1 MEKTNIVF
9 KISALILVFIFLFC
23 LCSCNKDSG
32 GETTTSGWNDFVTE
46 DPFGDWGEGEG
57 ESQSEV
63 SETESATVAEESTAG
78 QDKPTQVVTESESK
92 APASTQSQS
101 GETKP
106 AEVPTGTETITDGNK
121 TIVYPAALRSTDK
134 KYPVIAWANGTGC
147 PTQSYLSLLER
158 LATGGYI
165 VVADSSVMSG
175 DGKAQIDSISYIINQ
190 NSNSSSLFCKKVST
204 SAIGVCGHSQG
215 GRSCINAA
223 QADSRIR
230 CVVSIAGASNTDE
243 AGGLN
248 TPCLFLTGTGD
259 LVVVSSQWCKP
270 SYDAVSGKAA
280 YASLKGGVHTTCMSN
295 PEKVSGYI
303 LSWFDAFLRNDKNAM
318 AVFGKNGKLARD
330 SNWQDFQTKN

>member
-1 MEKTNIVF
+1 MKKSDTVIKLLVSIIV
-9 KISALILVFIFLFC
+9 LLFLFS

-32 GETTTSGWNDFVTE
+32 NETTTSGWVDYVTE
-46 DPFGDWGEGEG
+46 EPFDDWGE
-57 ESQSEV
+57 
-63 SETESATVAEESTAG
+63 SETEVGSETDETESETAGEESTAG
-78 QDKPTQVVTESESK
+78 QEKQTQALTESATK
-92 APASTQSQS
+92 APAPTQASD

-134 KYPVIAWANGTGC
+134 KYPVISWANGTGC
-147 PTQSYLSLLER
+147 PTQSYMSLLEH
-158 LATGGYI
+158 LAKGGYI
-165 VVADSSVMSG
+165 VVADSTVMAG
-175 DGKAQIDSISYIINQ
+175 DGKAQIDSINYIISQ
-190 NSNSSSLFCKKVST
+190 SKNSSSIFCNKVNT

-270 SYDAVSGKAA
+270 SYDAVTGRAA

-295 PEKVSGYI
+295 PEKVSGYVV
-303 LSWFDAFLRNDKNAM
+303 SWFDAYLKNDSYAKSI
-318 AVFGKNGKLARD
+318 FDKNGKLARD
-330 SNWQDFQTKN
+330 LEWQDFQTKN

>member
-23 LCSCNKDSG
+23 LCSCSKDSG
-32 GETTTSGWNDFVTE
+32 SETTTSGWNDFVTK
-46 DPFGDWGEGEG
+46 DPFDDWGEGEG

-78 QDKPTQVVTESESK
+78 QYKPTQVVTESESK
-92 APASTQSQS
+92 APAPTQSQS

-106 AEVPTGTETITDGNK
+106 AEAPTGTETITDGNK

-134 KYPVIAWANGTGC
+134 KYPVISWANGTGC
-147 PTQSYLSLLER
+147 PTQSYMSLLEH
-158 LATGGYI
+158 LAKGGYI
-165 VVADSSVMSG
+165 VVADSTVMAG
-175 DGKAQIDSISYIINQ
+175 DGKAQIDSISYIISQ
-190 NSNSSSLFCKKVST
+190 SKNSSSIFFNKVNT
-204 SAIGVCGHSQG
+204 SAVGVCGHSQG

-270 SYDAVSGKAA
+270 SYDAVTGRAA

-295 PEKVSGYI
+295 PEKVSGYVV
-303 LSWFDAFLRNDKNAM
+303 SWFDAYLKNDSYAKSI
-318 AVFGKNGKLARD
+318 FDKNGKLARD
-330 SNWQDFQTKN
+330 PDWQDFQTKN

>member
-9 KISALILVFIFLFC
+9 KISALNLVFIFLFC

-32 GETTTSGWNDFVTE
+32 NETTTSGWNDFVME
-46 DPFGDWGEGEG
+46 EPSDDWGEGEV
-57 ESQSEV
+57 ESQSEI
-63 SETESATVAEESTAG
+63 SETESATVTEESTGG
-78 QDKPTQVVTESESK
+78 QDKPTQAVTESESK
-92 APASTQSQS
+92 ALAPTQSQS
-101 GETKP
+101 SETKP
-106 AEVPTGTETITDGNK
+106 AEVPTGTETITDGSK

-134 KYPVIAWANGTGC
+134 KYPVISWANGTGC
-147 PTQSYLSLLER
+147 PTQSYMPLLEH
-158 LATGGYI
+158 LAKGGYI
-165 VVADSSVMSG
+165 VVADSTVMAG
-175 DGKAQIDSISYIINQ
+175 DGKAQIDSINYIISQ
-190 NSNSSSLFCKKVST
+190 SKNSSSILCNKVNT

-270 SYDAVSGKAA
+270 SYDAVTGRAA

-295 PEKVSGYI
+295 PEKVSGYVV
-303 LSWFDAFLRNDKNAM
+303 SWFDAYLKNDSYAKSI
-318 AVFGKNGKLARD
+318 FDKNGKLARD
-330 SNWQDFQTKN
+330 PEWLDFQTKN